1 VLGRQTLQWSW
12 MLYLAL
18 VWSLQSSLA
27 PSPGHQMLSS
37 VVLRHRH
44 TQGEQTDMQANTPK
58 HFFRKAFKP
67 WWCKPLT
74 PALWRQR
81 QMDLQVQILELQTV
95 VSCHVGAGN

>member
-1 VLGRQTLQWSW
+1 
-12 MLYLAL
+12 
-18 VWSLQSSLA
+18 
-27 PSPGHQMLSS
+27 
-37 VVLRHRH
+37 
-44 TQGEQTDMQANTPK
+44 MQANTPK